1 MSKTRVYEIAK
12 ELGMNSKE
20 LIEIL
25 QEEFDIQVKSH
36 MSTLEDETVEAIKEL
51 IEEMR
56 ETKKTEKKHKDLS
69 KDAEELSKEEE
80 EITELTEERT
90 IKEIRLSEENLT
102 LDKLAKVIGVEQN
115 DIIKDMFLKG
125 KILRPG
131 QELDKNT
138 VEEIALSYNTIVS
151 FDSPKIEPE
160 VVESDEED
168 LELQLAKRWIE
179 IYEKE
184 QDRLTNRPPVVTIM
198 GHVDHGKTSLLDAIR
213 HSHLAEKEE
222 GGITQSIGAYQI
234 EYKGEKITFIDT
246 PGHEAFT
253 EMRARGAQVTDIVVL
268 VIAADDGVMPQTIE
282 ACNHAKSA
290 NVPIIVA
297 INKIDKPNANI
308 DLTKQQ
314 MVSKLNLVP
323 EDWGGDTITVPIS
336 AKTSKGI
343 DDLLEMIIL
352 VAELQD
358 IKCIPDGKARAVIIE
373 SKVDKAMGPLGTVI
387 VKDGILKTGDDFVA
401 GATYGRV
408 RRMINDKGQSVD
420 EATPSTPVQVLGFN
434 DVPSMHSILYVVDS
448 KDEARTIAEKI
459 RQRELE
465 KSQSS
470 NKRHIKLEDIMEM
483 MQAQEKKTLKKTLNI
498 LLKAS
503 TYGEIEALK
512 NAIQKFENPDIDIK
526 IVHAGIGAIST
537 SDIMLASAS
546 DAVVLG
552 FRVKADSKAIKM
564 AEAEGIQIR
573 RYNIIFDLID
583 DLKKALE
590 GMLEP
595 EEKEEII
602 GYGVI
607 KDEFKIKGIGKVAGV
622 QVTEGQVLKNGGV
635 RIYRNGSLVAD
646 VKIASL
652 KHYKDEVK
660 SIEAP
665 KECGILFEN
674 YEDFSKGDELEFYK
688 IVKVKRELNIEQGTK

>member
-1 MSKTRVYEIAK
+1 
-12 ELGMNSKE
+12 MNSKE

-36 MSTLEDETVEAIKEL
+36 MSTLEEDTVEAIKEL

-56 ETKKTEKKHKDLS
+56 ETKKSDRKHKNTVKET
-69 KDAEELSKEEE
+69 KDTAKEEE
-80 EITELTEERT
+80 KISELVEERPL
-90 IKEIRLSEENLT
+90 KEIFLSQDSLT
-102 LDKLAKVIGVEQN
+102 LDKLAKEIGVEQN
-115 DIIKDMFLKG
+115 EIIKDMFMKG
-125 KILRPG
+125 KALRPE
-131 QELDKNT
+131 QELDKKT
-138 VEEIALSYNTIVS
+138 IEEIAFSYNVIVN
-151 FDSPKIEPE
+151 FESPKKR
-160 VVESDEED
+160 VVTEESEED
-168 LELQLAKRWIE
+168 IELQLAKKWEE

-184 QDRLTNRPPVVTIM
+184 KDRLENRPPVVTIM

-213 HSHLAEKEE
+213 HSRLAEKEE

-234 EYKGEKITFIDT
+234 EYNGKKITFIDT

-297 INKIDKPNANI
+297 INKIDKPNANVE
-308 DLTKQQ
+308 LTKQQ
-314 MVSKLNLVP
+314 MVSKLGLVP

-343 DDLLEMIIL
+343 DDLLEMILL

-373 SKVDKAMGPLGTVI
+373 SKIDKAMGPLGTVI

-408 RRMINDKGQSVD
+408 RRMINDKGQTVD

-434 DVPSMHSILYVVDS
+434 DVPSMHSILYVVDT
-448 KDEARTIAEKI
+448 KDEARTLAEKI

-465 KSQSS
+465 KAQASS
-470 NKRHIKLEDIMEM
+470 KRHIKLEDIMEM
-483 MQAQEKKTLKKTLNI
+483 MQAQEKKTLNI
-498 LLKAS
+498 LLKAG

-546 DAVVLG
+546 DAIVLG
-552 FRVKADSKAIKM
+552 FRVKADPKAVKM

-602 GYGVI
+602 GYGII
-607 KDEFKIKGIGKVAGV
+607 KDEFKIKGVGKVAGV

-674 YEDFSKGDELEFYK
+674 FEDFSKGDELEFYR
-688 IVKVKRELNIEQGTK
+688 IVKVKRELNIEQSTK

>member
-1 MSKTRVYEIAK
+1 
-12 ELGMNSKE
+12 MNSKE

-36 MSTLEDETVEAIKEL
+36 MSTLEEDTVEAIKEL

-56 ETKKTEKKHKDLS
+56 ETKKSDRKHKNTVKET
-69 KDAEELSKEEE
+69 KDTAKEEE
-80 EITELTEERT
+80 KISELVEERPL
-90 IKEIRLSEENLT
+90 KEIFLSQDSLT
-102 LDKLAKVIGVEQN
+102 LDKLAKEIGVEQN
-115 DIIKDMFLKG
+115 EIIKDMFMKG
-125 KILRPG
+125 KALRPG
-131 QELDKNT
+131 QELDKKT
-138 VEEIALSYNTIVS
+138 IEEIAFSYNVIVN
-151 FDSPKIEPE
+151 FESPKKR
-160 VVESDEED
+160 VVTEESEED
-168 LELQLAKRWIE
+168 IELQLAKKWEE

-184 QDRLTNRPPVVTIM
+184 KDRLENRPPVVTIM

-213 HSHLAEKEE
+213 HSRLAEKEE

-234 EYKGEKITFIDT
+234 EYNGKKITFIDT

-297 INKIDKPNANI
+297 INKIDKPNANVE
-308 DLTKQQ
+308 LTKQQ
-314 MVSKLNLVP
+314 MVSKLGLVP

-343 DDLLEMIIL
+343 DDLLEMILL

-373 SKVDKAMGPLGTVI
+373 SKIDKAMGPLGTVI

-408 RRMINDKGQSVD
+408 RRMINDKGQTVD

-434 DVPSMHSILYVVDS
+434 DVPSMHSILYVVDT
-448 KDEARTIAEKI
+448 KDEARTLAEKI

-465 KSQSS
+465 KAQASS
-470 NKRHIKLEDIMEM
+470 KRHIKLEDIMEM
-483 MQAQEKKTLKKTLNI
+483 MQAQEKKTLNI
-498 LLKAS
+498 LLKAG

-546 DAVVLG
+546 DAIVLG
-552 FRVKADSKAIKM
+552 FRVKADPKAVKM

-602 GYGVI
+602 GYGII
-607 KDEFKIKGIGKVAGV
+607 KDEFKIKGVGKVAGV

-674 YEDFSKGDELEFYK
+674 FEDFSKGDELEFYR
-688 IVKVKRELNIEQGTK
+688 IVKVKRELNIEQSTK

>member
-1 MSKTRVYEIAK
+1 
-12 ELGMNSKE
+12 
-20 LIEIL
+20 
-25 QEEFDIQVKSH
+25 
-36 MSTLEDETVEAIKEL
+36 
-51 IEEMR
+51 
-56 ETKKTEKKHKDLS
+56 
-69 KDAEELSKEEE
+69 
-80 EITELTEERT
+80 EERT

-483 MQAQEKKTLKKTLNI
+483 MQAQEKKTLNI

>member
-1 MSKTRVYEIAK
+1 MPRTRVYEIAK

-36 MSTLEDETVEAIKEL
+36 MSTLEEDTVEAIKEL

-56 ETKKTEKKHKDLS
+56 ETKKSDRKHKNTVKET
-69 KDAEELSKEEE
+69 KDTAKEEE
-80 EITELTEERT
+80 KISELVEERPL
-90 IKEIRLSEENLT
+90 KEIFLSQDSLT
-102 LDKLAKVIGVEQN
+102 LDKLAKEIGVEQN
-115 DIIKDMFLKG
+115 EIIKDMFMKG
-125 KILRPG
+125 KALRPG
-131 QELDKNT
+131 QELDKKT
-138 VEEIALSYNTIVS
+138 IEEIAFSYNVIVN
-151 FDSPKIEPE
+151 FESPKKR
-160 VVESDEED
+160 VVTEESEED
-168 LELQLAKRWIE
+168 IELQLAKKWEE

-184 QDRLTNRPPVVTIM
+184 KDRLENRPPVVTIM

-213 HSHLAEKEE
+213 HSRLAEKEE

-234 EYKGEKITFIDT
+234 EYNGKKITFIDT

-297 INKIDKPNANI
+297 INKIDKPNANVE
-308 DLTKQQ
+308 LTKQQ
-314 MVSKLNLVP
+314 MVSKLGLVP

-343 DDLLEMIIL
+343 DDLLEMILL

-373 SKVDKAMGPLGTVI
+373 SKIDKAMGPLGTVI

-408 RRMINDKGQSVD
+408 RRMINDKGQTVD

-434 DVPSMHSILYVVDS
+434 DVPSMHSILYVVDT
-448 KDEARTIAEKI
+448 KDEARTLAEKI

-465 KSQSS
+465 KAQASS
-470 NKRHIKLEDIMEM
+470 KRHIKLEDIMEM
-483 MQAQEKKTLKKTLNI
+483 MQAQEKKTLNI
-498 LLKAS
+498 LLKAG

-546 DAVVLG
+546 DAIVLG
-552 FRVKADSKAIKM
+552 FRVKADPKAVKM

-602 GYGVI
+602 GYGII
-607 KDEFKIKGIGKVAGV
+607 KDEFKIKGVGKVAGV

-674 YEDFSKGDELEFYK
+674 FEDFSKGDELEFYR
-688 IVKVKRELNIEQGTK
+688 IVKVKRELNIEQSTK

>member
-69 KDAEELSKEEE
+69 KDAKELSKEEE

-323 EDWGGDTITVPIS
+323 EDWGGNTITVPIS

-483 MQAQEKKTLKKTLNI
+483 MQAQEKKTLNI

>member
-483 MQAQEKKTLKKTLNI
+483 MQAQEKKTLNI

-590 GMLEP
+590 GMLGP

>member
-36 MSTLEDETVEAIKEL
+36 MSTLEGETVEAIKEL

-69 KDAEELSKEEE
+69 KDAKELSKEEE

-483 MQAQEKKTLKKTLNI
+483 MQAQEKKTLNI

>member
-483 MQAQEKKTLKKTLNI
+483 MQAQEKKTLNI

>member
-483 MQAQEKKTLKKTLNI
+483 MQAQEKKTLNI

-674 YEDFSKGDELEFYK
+674 YEDFSKVDELEFYK

>member
-51 IEEMR
+51 IEEIR
-56 ETKKTEKKHKDLS
+56 ETKKSEKKYKDVS
-69 KDAEELSKEEE
+69 KETKELSKEEE
-80 EITELTEERT
+80 EITELTEERPL
-90 IKEIRLSEENLT
+90 KEIRLSEENLT
-102 LDKLAKVIGVEQN
+102 LDKLAKEIGVEQN
-115 DIIKDMFLKG
+115 NIIKDMFLKG

-131 QELDKNT
+131 QELDKKT
-138 VEEIALSYNTIVS
+138 VEEIALSYNAIVTFES
-151 FDSPKIEPE
+151 QTIEPE
-160 VVESDEED
+160 IIESDEED
-168 LELQLAKRWIE
+168 IEYQLAKRWNE

-184 QDRLTNRPPVVTIM
+184 KDRLTNRPPVVTIM

-234 EYKGEKITFIDT
+234 DYNGKKITFIDT

-282 ACNHAKSA
+282 ACNHAKNA

-336 AKTSKGI
+336 AKTSQGI
-343 DDLLEMIIL
+343 DDLLEMIAL
-352 VAELQD
+352 VAEMQD

-401 GATYGRV
+401 GTTHGRV
-408 RRMINDKGQSVD
+408 RRMINDKGLSVD

-434 DVPSMHSILYVVDS
+434 DVPSMHSILYVVGS

-465 KSQSS
+465 KIQTS
-470 NKRHIKLEDIMEM
+470 NKRHIKLEDIMQM
-483 MQAQEKKTLKKTLNI
+483 MQAQEKKTLNI
-498 LLKAS
+498 LLKAG

-526 IVHAGIGAIST
+526 IVHAGIGAISA

-546 DAVVLG
+546 DAIVLG
-552 FRVKADSKAIKM
+552 FRVKADSKAVKM

-583 DLKKALE
+583 DLRKALE

-652 KHYKDEVK
+652 RHYKDEVK

-674 YEDFSKGDELEFYK
+674 FEDFSKGDELEFYR

>member
-1 MSKTRVYEIAK
+1 VSKTRVYEIAK

-80 EITELTEERT
+80 EITELTELTEERT

-151 FDSPKIEPE
+151 FDFPKIEAE
-160 VVESDEED
+160 AIESDEEN

-434 DVPSMHSILYVVDS
+434 DVPSMHSILYVVNS

-483 MQAQEKKTLKKTLNI
+483 MQAQEKKTLNI

-512 NAIQKFENPDIDIK
+512 NAIQKFENPDVDIK

-546 DAVVLG
+546 DAIVLG

-622 QVTEGQVLKNGGV
+622 QVTEGQALKNGGV

-674 YEDFSKGDELEFYK
+674 YEDFSKDDELEFYK

>member
-69 KDAEELSKEEE
+69 KDTKELSKEEE

-483 MQAQEKKTLKKTLNI
+483 MQAQEKKTLNI

>member
-1 MSKTRVYEIAK
+1 VSKTRVYEIAK

-69 KDAEELSKEEE
+69 KDAKELSKEEE

-483 MQAQEKKTLKKTLNI
+483 MQAQEKKTLNI

>member
-1 MSKTRVYEIAK
+1 VSKTRVYEIAK

-69 KDAEELSKEEE
+69 KDAKELSKEEE

-483 MQAQEKKTLKKTLNI
+483 MQAQEKKTLNI

-590 GMLEP
+590 GILEP

>member
-69 KDAEELSKEEE
+69 KDAKELSKEEE

-198 GHVDHGKTSLLDAIR
+198 GHVDHGKTILLDAIR

-268 VIAADDGVMPQTIE
+268 VIAADDGVKPQTIE

-483 MQAQEKKTLKKTLNI
+483 MQAQEKKTLNI

-607 KDEFKIKGIGKVAGV
+607 KDEFKIKGIG
-622 QVTEGQVLKNGGV
+622 
-635 RIYRNGSLVAD
+635 
-646 VKIASL
+646 
-652 KHYKDEVK
+652 
-660 SIEAP
+660 
-665 KECGILFEN
+665 
-674 YEDFSKGDELEFYK
+674 
-688 IVKVKRELNIEQGTK
+688 

>member
-308 DLTKQQ
+308 VLTKQQ

-483 MQAQEKKTLKKTLNI
+483 MQAQEKKTLNI

>member
-69 KDAEELSKEEE
+69 KDAKELSKEEE

-268 VIAADDGVMPQTIE
+268 VIAADDGVKPQTIE

-483 MQAQEKKTLKKTLNI
+483 MQAQEKKTLNI

>member
-483 MQAQEKKTLKKTLNI
+483 MQAQEKKTLNI

-512 NAIQKFENPDIDIK
+512 NAIQKFENPDIDK

>member
-1 MSKTRVYEIAK
+1 
-12 ELGMNSKE
+12 MNSKE

-69 KDAEELSKEEE
+69 KDAKELSKEEE

-483 MQAQEKKTLKKTLNI
+483 MQAQEKKTLNI

>member
-1 MSKTRVYEIAK
+1 
-12 ELGMNSKE
+12 MNSKE

-51 IEEMR
+51 IEEIR
-56 ETKKTEKKHKDLS
+56 ETKKSEKKYKDVS
-69 KDAEELSKEEE
+69 KETKELSKEEE
-80 EITELTEERT
+80 EITELTEERPL
-90 IKEIRLSEENLT
+90 KEIRLSEENLT
-102 LDKLAKVIGVEQN
+102 LDKLAKEIGVEQN
-115 DIIKDMFLKG
+115 NIIKDMFLKG

-131 QELDKNT
+131 QELDKKT
-138 VEEIALSYNTIVS
+138 VEEIALSYNAIVTFES
-151 FDSPKIEPE
+151 QTIEPE
-160 VVESDEED
+160 IIESDEED
-168 LELQLAKRWIE
+168 IEYQLAKRWNE

-184 QDRLTNRPPVVTIM
+184 KDRLTNRPPVVTIM

-234 EYKGEKITFIDT
+234 DYNGKKITFIDT

-282 ACNHAKSA
+282 ACNHAKNA

-336 AKTSKGI
+336 AKTSQGI
-343 DDLLEMIIL
+343 DDLLEMIAL
-352 VAELQD
+352 VAEMQD

-401 GATYGRV
+401 GTTHGRV
-408 RRMINDKGQSVD
+408 RRMINDKGLSVD

-434 DVPSMHSILYVVDS
+434 DVPSMHSILYVVGS

-465 KSQSS
+465 KIQTS
-470 NKRHIKLEDIMEM
+470 NKRHIKLEDIMQM
-483 MQAQEKKTLKKTLNI
+483 MQAQEKKTLNI
-498 LLKAS
+498 LLKAG

-526 IVHAGIGAIST
+526 IVHAGIGAISA

-546 DAVVLG
+546 DAIVLG
-552 FRVKADSKAIKM
+552 FRVKADSKAVKM

-583 DLKKALE
+583 DLRKALE

-652 KHYKDEVK
+652 RHYKDEVK

-674 YEDFSKGDELEFYK
+674 FEDFSKGDELEFYR

>member
-1 MSKTRVYEIAK
+1 VSKTRVYEIAK

-483 MQAQEKKTLKKTLNI
+483 MQAQEKKTLNI

>member
-1 MSKTRVYEIAK
+1 
-12 ELGMNSKE
+12 MNSKE

-483 MQAQEKKTLKKTLNI
+483 MQAQEKKTLNI

>member
-69 KDAEELSKEEE
+69 KDAKELSKEEE

-268 VIAADDGVMPQTIE
+268 VIAADDGVKPQTIE

-483 MQAQEKKTLKKTLNI
+483 MQAQEKKTLNI

-674 YEDFSKGDELEFYK
+674 FEDFSKGDELEFYR

>member
-1 MSKTRVYEIAK
+1 VPRTRVYEIAK

-36 MSTLEDETVEAIKEL
+36 MSTLEEDTVEAIKEL

-56 ETKKTEKKHKDLS
+56 ETKKSDRKHKNTVKET
-69 KDAEELSKEEE
+69 KDTAKEEE
-80 EITELTEERT
+80 KISELVEERPL
-90 IKEIRLSEENLT
+90 KEIFLSQDSLT
-102 LDKLAKVIGVEQN
+102 LDKLAKEIGVEQN
-115 DIIKDMFLKG
+115 EIIKDMFMKG
-125 KILRPG
+125 KALRPG
-131 QELDKNT
+131 QELDKKT
-138 VEEIALSYNTIVS
+138 IEEIAFSYNVIVN
-151 FDSPKIEPE
+151 FESPKKR
-160 VVESDEED
+160 VVTEESEED
-168 LELQLAKRWIE
+168 IELQLAKKWEE

-184 QDRLTNRPPVVTIM
+184 KDRLENRPPVVTIM

-213 HSHLAEKEE
+213 HSRLAEKEE

-234 EYKGEKITFIDT
+234 EYNGKKITFIDT

-297 INKIDKPNANI
+297 INKIDKPNANVE
-308 DLTKQQ
+308 LTKQQ
-314 MVSKLNLVP
+314 MVSKLGLVP

-343 DDLLEMIIL
+343 DDLLEMILL

-373 SKVDKAMGPLGTVI
+373 SKIDKAMGPLGTVI

-408 RRMINDKGQSVD
+408 RRMINDKGQTVD

-434 DVPSMHSILYVVDS
+434 DVPSMHSILYVVDT
-448 KDEARTIAEKI
+448 KDEARTLAEKI

-465 KSQSS
+465 KAQASS
-470 NKRHIKLEDIMEM
+470 KRHIKLEDIMEM
-483 MQAQEKKTLKKTLNI
+483 MQAQEKKTLNI
-498 LLKAS
+498 LLKAG

-546 DAVVLG
+546 DAIVLG
-552 FRVKADSKAIKM
+552 FRVKADPKAVKM

-602 GYGVI
+602 GYGII
-607 KDEFKIKGIGKVAGV
+607 KDEFKIKGVGKVAGV

-674 YEDFSKGDELEFYK
+674 FEDFSKGDELEFYR
-688 IVKVKRELNIEQGTK
+688 IVKVKRELNIEQSTK

>member
-69 KDAEELSKEEE
+69 KDAKELSKEEE

-268 VIAADDGVMPQTIE
+268 VIAADDGVKPQTIE

-483 MQAQEKKTLKKTLNI
+483 MQAQEKKTLNI

-607 KDEFKIKGIGKVAGV
+607 KDEFKIKGIG
-622 QVTEGQVLKNGGV
+622 
-635 RIYRNGSLVAD
+635 
-646 VKIASL
+646 
-652 KHYKDEVK
+652 
-660 SIEAP
+660 
-665 KECGILFEN
+665 
-674 YEDFSKGDELEFYK
+674 
-688 IVKVKRELNIEQGTK
+688 

>member
-1 MSKTRVYEIAK
+1 
-12 ELGMNSKE
+12 MNSKE

-268 VIAADDGVMPQTIE
+268 VIAADDGVKPQTIE

-483 MQAQEKKTLKKTLNI
+483 MQAQEKKTLNI

>member
-268 VIAADDGVMPQTIE
+268 VIAADDGVKPQTIE

-483 MQAQEKKTLKKTLNI
+483 MQAQEKKTLNI